1 MYVSVCGCRE
11 PADSRV
17 SPLSA
22 SSAYFTTS
30 ESKAKFLTRYGRDM
44 KQSEQLNGL
53 TDNEDLQQKKV
64 WKPLSC
70 SFFCNKSTCFNNL
83 FILKRVGK

>member
-1 MYVSVCGCRE
+1 LPVAFCGYRE
-11 PADSRV
+11 PADNTV

-30 ESKAKFLTRYGRDM
+30 ESKAKFLTQYGRDM

-53 TDNEDLQQKKV
+53 QDNKDLQQKKV
-64 WKPLSC
+64 WKL
-70 SFFCNKSTCFNNL
+70 L
-83 FILKRVGK
+83 